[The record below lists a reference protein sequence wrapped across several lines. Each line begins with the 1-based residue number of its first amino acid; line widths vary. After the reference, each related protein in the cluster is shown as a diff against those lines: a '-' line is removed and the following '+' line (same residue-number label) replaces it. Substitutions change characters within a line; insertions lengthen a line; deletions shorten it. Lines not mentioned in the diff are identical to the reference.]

1 MKKIYVL
8 FLSMFAVITL
18 YLCSYANDMVSISGK
33 VLTNMGLNNVTVKVT
48 GTKIAEKKAKTDRLG
63 TYIITGLPKGGTY
76 TITASKDGYSFSPE
90 IKSFKDLQESQV
102 DQNFFASPLK
112 FSIRGKVLDGK
123 KPVKGVAVVITNRSI
138 KNYTNDEGVYML
150 DNLDYKGNYEIKVDS
165 NKHIFEPFK
174 VKSLEKNIVHN
185 FSKDILIR
193 GKVTS
198 FGHGIP
204 GIEININNSIYKT
217 QEDGAYVINDIYA
230 KGTYYLTL
238 NSTKYDSNPPEYN
251 IKNIISDQFC
261 DFEIFGTVSGKIT
274 YKNKPLQDVILKLT
288 DNDTGTEQIVK
299 TDSNGNYK
307 FTKVGLNQQ
316 YEITVSSQGY
326 SFIPKKRIIKSLIK
340 ENDVQNFKAD
350 IEKHNLIIKAVQG
363 EKPVEKATII
373 LNFDEEKTYTTDK
386 NGICVLKNLIAD
398 NQYNV
403 AIKKENIKFIESM
416 YSVDGLS
423 KDEELYFEALMNVS
437 GVVYNDNKIG
447 VENVVVS
454 YGAKKDENVKTD
466 KNGKYTLNLEYQ
478 KAYTIK
484 ASGNNLAF
492 EPNKIVINSLTDS
505 RKDCNFSVVNK
516 KEKKSKK
523 KVSKEEESNDTKKKS
538 EELTKITIP
547 EGQPLK
553 KEEQLVN
560 STKYNKKEV
569 KESKKQKTKEE
580 KSKLKVENN
589 IQSKN
594 KDEKNIKQQDLKEEK
609 TRIKAEKDAEK
620 QKIKEEKTRIRSE
633 KEAEKQK
640 IKEEKARIR
649 AEKEAEKQKIKE
661 EKARIRAEKEAE
673 KQKIKEEKARI
684 RAEKE
689 AQKKLTKKTK

>member
-18 YLCSYANDMVSISGK
+18 YLCSYANDTVSISGK
-33 VLTNMGLNNVTVKVT
+33 VLTNMGLNNVTIKVS
-48 GTKIAEKKAKTDRLG
+48 GTKITEKKTKTDRLG

-90 IKSFKDLQESQV
+90 TKSFKDLQESQI

-174 VKSLEKNIVHN
+174 VKSLEKNIIHN

-217 QEDGAYVINDIYA
+217 KEDGSYVINDIYA

-299 TDSNGNYK
+299 TDSSGNYK

-326 SFIPKKRIIKSLIK
+326 SFIPEKRIIKSLIK

-398 NQYNV
+398 NQYNI
-403 AIKKENIKFIESM
+403 AIKKENTKFIESM

-423 KDEELYFEALMNVS
+423 KDEEIHFEALVNVS
-437 GVVYNDNKIG
+437 GVVYDDNNIG

-454 YGAKKDENVKTD
+454 YGSKKDEKVKTD

-484 ASGNNLAF
+484 ASGNNLVF
-492 EPNKIVINSLTDS
+492 EPNKIVINKLTDS
-505 RKDCNFSVVNK
+505 RKDCNFSIVNK
-516 KEKKSKK
+516 KGKKSKK
-523 KVSKEEESNDTKKKS
+523 KVSKEEESKDTKKKS
-538 EELTKITIP
+538 EELTKTTIQ

-560 STKYNKKEV
+560 STAE
-569 KESKKQKTKEE
+569 KQKIKED
-580 KSKLKVENN
+580 KVKLKVEKD
-589 IQSKN
+589 IQSKK
-594 KDEKNIKQQDLKEEK
+594 KDDKSAKQQDLKEEK
-609 TRIKAEKDAEK
+609 ARIK
-620 QKIKEEKTRIRSE
+620 
-633 KEAEKQK
+633 
-640 IKEEKARIR
+640 

-661 EKARIRAEKEAE
+661 EKARIKAEKEAEKQRIKEEKARIKAEKEAE

-684 RAEKE
+684 KAEKE
-689 AQKKLTKKTK
+689 AEKQRIKEEKARKEAQEKLTKKAK